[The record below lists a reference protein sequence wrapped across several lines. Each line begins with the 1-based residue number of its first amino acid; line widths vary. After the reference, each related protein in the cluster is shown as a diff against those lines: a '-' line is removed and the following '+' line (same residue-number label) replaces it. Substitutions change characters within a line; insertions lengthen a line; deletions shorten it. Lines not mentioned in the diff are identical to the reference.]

1 MAQTTNVTPVDTRI
15 FPKPTNGETIPPEAK
30 QSAPSR
36 SEAAPEFLISLSIAK
51 VVEEVKVSP
60 IVKSNAN
67 ISSS

>member
-30 QSAPSR
+30 QSAPNR
-36 SEAAPEFLISLSIAK
+36 AEAAPAYRRSLSIAK